1 MMKISFL
8 DKKENFFFSDKLWKM
23 YLNIAEK

>member
-8 DKKENFFFSDKLWKM
+8 DKKYNFFFSDKLWKM
-23 YLNIAEK
+23 YLNTAQK